1 MIKIKYV
8 IADGNSFEAI
18 TQRVHHLARKLS
30 EDDYV
35 LYIEEPGN
43 IISVFLS
50 HEKPISNLWRW
61 KEGLRLERKN
71 TYVFTPPAM
80 LPFGYIFPSVNA
92 FNHFIQGLFLRFFLK
107 EIDLSGATVIVPNIL
122 GKAWRHF
129 FPKSSMVYD
138 CCDEITE
145 FKIPSLRKDVVKREE
160 IDLMHDTS
168 LVVVSSQ
175 LLYEKKRIYN
185 NNMEIIRNGCEYD
198 FFESTDELRDSE
210 PPSDLANIKKLGPII
225 GFFGNISTWFDLDIV
240 SGILN
245 KQNKWQLVFIG
256 PVFIST
262 ERLKAFPNSHFL
274 GKKPYNEL
282 PRYLSHFDCAIIPF
296 IQNELTKYVNPVK
309 AYEYLAGGVGVVATP
324 LDEYSYFDNHVI
336 QADTTDGFVKAI
348 EQVMRQN
355 YREARMKRMEFA
367 KKNDWQGRL
376 DKYVELIT
384 AAEQE
389 HAGKMAMFSN
399 TASTPVE

>member
-18 TQRVHHLARKLS
+18 TQRVHHLAKKLS

-43 IISVFLS
+43 VISVFLS

-61 KEGLRLERKN
+61 KDGLRLERKN

-92 FNHFIQGLFLRFFLK
+92 FNHFVQGLFLRLFLK
-107 EIDLSGATVIVPNIL
+107 GIDLSEATVIIPNIL

-129 FPKSSMVYD
+129 FPKASMMYD

-160 IDLMHDTS
+160 IDLMHDTE

-198 FFESTDELRDSE
+198 FFARTEELRDCE
-210 PPSDLANIKKLGPII
+210 PPDDLAKIQKHGPII
-225 GFFGNISTWFDLDIV
+225 GFFGNISTWFDMDMV
-240 SGILN
+240 STVLN
-245 KQNKWQLVFIG
+245 KRNKWQLVFIG

-262 ERLKAFPNSHFL
+262 ERLKSFPNCHFL
-274 GKKPYNEL
+274 GKKPYDEL

-296 IQNELTKYVNPVK
+296 VQNELTKYVNPVK

-324 LDEYSYFDNHVI
+324 LDEYNYFDNNVL
-336 QADTTDGFVKAI
+336 QADTADGFVRAI
-348 EQVMRQN
+348 EQVMKQN
-355 YREARMKRMEFA
+355 YREAREKRMKFA
-367 KKNDWQGRL
+367 KENDWQLRL
-376 DKYVELIT
+376 DEYVELIT
-384 AAEQE
+384 AAEKE
-389 HAGKMAMFSN
+389 FAGKLATSSN